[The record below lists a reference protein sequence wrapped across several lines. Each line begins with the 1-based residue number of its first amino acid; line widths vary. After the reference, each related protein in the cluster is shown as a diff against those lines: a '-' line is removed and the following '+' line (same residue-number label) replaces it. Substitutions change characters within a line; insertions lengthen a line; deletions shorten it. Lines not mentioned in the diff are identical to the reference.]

1 MKITYSWIKEFVDI
15 RMAPKVLADKL
26 SMAGLSVASL
36 ESLGGDWIYDI
47 EVTSN
52 RPDWLSVRG
61 IAREAAAITGSKFKP
76 AFFAGQEKENE
87 SVGKTALSRQKDLLS
102 IVVEDKPGC
111 LLYCAGLIKNIK
123 VGVSPDWLKRRLES
137 VGLKSIN
144 NVVDITNFLMLE
156 YGQPLHAFDY
166 RKIKG
171 AKIIVRKA
179 RLGEELVLLDGSKKN
194 LDSDVLVIA
203 DSQNPMAAAGIMG
216 GEDTQVGFQTVD
228 VLVESAYF
236 DPCVVRRGTRRLGVI
251 SDSSYRFERGVDTEG
266 VKTVLRRALRLMRD
280 MGGGDL
286 LLIKSAGALSF
297 KGVKKIRPPINF
309 SLQEAID
316 LLGVDISRAQMKQIL
331 DKLGFRV
338 KAKGKDAFK
347 VGAPSFRRD
356 IAIPED
362 ITEEIARIYGYE
374 KIPVTCARIQ
384 PCSVAGSKP
393 RAVESLLK
401 QALVNMSFKEVVTY
415 SLQGEQDFKK
425 TALDIPASVLKL
437 KNPLSWDYGMLR
449 TMVLPGLLGCAA
461 YNINH
466 GNKNFEIFESGRV
479 FKADR
484 ENMNIGILTCGAR
497 RASWRSEYSAYS
509 MFDMK
514 GVLEALVEELKAG
527 KVRVKG
533 DDATRA
539 FESGEGF
546 VLSVQDQITGVFGRI
561 AQDVK
566 KAWDIKIK
574 EDIFAAEIYVDA
586 LCPLAQLKKNFK
598 TYILHPAIIRD
609 MSLIVPRPVSYEEI
623 SALIFAQGGGFV
635 KDVSLVECYQ
645 GREIT
650 PGTVGLTMTVEYRS
664 SENTLTDARINSVHA
679 QVVKSLRD
687 ELSVILR

>member
-1 MKITYSWIKEFVDI
+1 MKITYSWIKEFVDV
-15 RMAPKVLADKL
+15 RATPKALADKL

-36 ESLGGDWIYDI
+36 ESLGGDWLYDI

-61 IAREAAAITGSKFKP
+61 IAREVAAITGSKFKP
-76 AFFAGQEKENE
+76 AFFAGREKESE
-87 SVGKTALSRQKDLLS
+87 PFGKAALNRPKDLFN
-102 IVVEDKPGC
+102 IVVEDKHACP
-111 LLYCAGLIKNIK
+111 LYCAGLIKNIK

-137 VGLKSIN
+137 VGLKPIN

-166 RKIKG
+166 RKIKD
-171 AKIIVRKA
+171 AKIIARKA
-179 RLGEELVLLDGSKKN
+179 RQGEGLVLLDGSKKN
-194 LDSDVLVIA
+194 LDSGVLVIA

-216 GEDTQVGFQTVD
+216 GEGTQVGFQTVD

-251 SDSSYRFERGVDTEG
+251 SDSSYRFERGVDIEG
-266 VKTVLRRALRLMRD
+266 VHIVLAKALRLMRD
-280 MGGGDL
+280 MGGGDIT
-286 LLIKSAGALSF
+286 LIKSAGALPL
-297 KGVKKIRPPINF
+297 KGIKKIRPPINF

-316 LLGVDISRAQMKQIL
+316 LLGVDISRAQVKQIL

-338 KAKGKDAFK
+338 KAKSKDVFE
-347 VGAPSFRRD
+347 VSAPSFRRD
-356 IAIPED
+356 IAIRED
-362 ITEEIARIYGYE
+362 IAEEIARIYGYE

-384 PCSVAGSKP
+384 PCAVAGSKP
-393 RAVESLLK
+393 RAVESVLK

-425 TALDIPASVLKL
+425 TALDIPADALKL
-437 KNPLSWDYGMLR
+437 KNPLSWDYCMLR

-461 YNINH
+461 HNINH

-479 FKADR
+479 FKADE
-484 ENMNIGILTCGAR
+484 ENMNIGILACGAR

-514 GVLEALVEELKAG
+514 GVLETLLEELVAG
-527 KVRVKG
+527 KACVKG
-533 DDATRA
+533 DDAVRA

-546 VLSVQDQITGVFGRI
+546 VLSVHDQAIGVFGRVS
-561 AQDVK
+561 QGVK
-566 KAWDIKIK
+566 KAWDIKAK
-574 EDIFAAEIYVDA
+574 EDIFVAEIYVDA
-586 LCPLAQLKKNFK
+586 LCPLTQLKKTFK

-609 MSLIVPRPVSYEEI
+609 LSLIVPRAVSYEKI
-623 SALIFAQGGGFV
+623 SALIFAQGGDFV
-635 KDVSLVECYQ
+635 KDVSLVERYQ
-645 GREIT
+645 GKEIT
-650 PGTVGLTMTVEYRS
+650 PCTVGLTVTVEYRS
-664 SENTLTDARINSVHA
+664 SENTLTDARINLVHE

-687 ELSVILR
+687 ELSVSLR